1 MGVVVGIGTHW
12 EIDADLNALLKANVD
27 LTGLYVVRRDRNQ
40 DQRSLVGRIARVGDD
55 IVHLSESMDDHP

>member
-40 DQRSLVGRIARVGDD
+40 DQRSLVGRIARVSDD